1 MRPTKHLRY
10 LSIVCL
16 GSLLEKVLFAVS
28 THAQQFAYVTNSSS
42 SYVSVIDTATNSVTA
57 TIGVGARPIGVGNS
71 SSDSVSV
78 IDTASNTVIATV
90 VPENAVH
97 AQRRNG

>member
-16 GSLLEKVLFAVS
+16 VSLLEKVLFAVS

-42 SYVSVIDTATNSVTA
+42 SSVSVIDTATNSVTA
-57 TIGVGARPIGVGNS
+57 TIGVGARPWFRQ
-71 SSDSVSV
+71 
-78 IDTASNTVIATV
+78 ATD
-90 VPENAVH
+90 PPCLAH
-97 AQRRNG
+97 TRSLIFIT

>member
-42 SYVSVIDTATNSVTA
+42 SSVSVIDTATNSVTCHNRRRGEA
-57 TIGVGARPIGVGNS
+57 HGSGEFQLRLSLRDRHGEQYRDCPRRARKCCTRS
-71 SSDSVSV
+71 E
-78 IDTASNTVIATV
+78 T
-90 VPENAVH
+90 
-97 AQRRNG
+97 